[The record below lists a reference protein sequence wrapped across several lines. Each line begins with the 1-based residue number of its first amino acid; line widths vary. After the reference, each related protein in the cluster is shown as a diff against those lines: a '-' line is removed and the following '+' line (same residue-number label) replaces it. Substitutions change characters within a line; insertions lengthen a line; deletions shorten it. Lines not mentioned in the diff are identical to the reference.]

1 MAYMNP
7 EQTRRFIQEAL
18 NEQGVYTD
26 SEYLKAMLE
35 SAQLIDS
42 REEVYAREDLKQN
55 ISDLEDE
62 VSSLEYQLLSSRQ
75 ENSRLR
81 ETQEKIAKVLANT
94 IVLQLIALKFQA
106 SNLKLVLEDYLQF
119 DEYEFIEQEELDI
132 PSLAQEI
139 NKGITLVNDSITIYD
154 DYLNKYYSKRLD
166 QSYYLIFST
175 EAKSP
180 YSKLLHQVTV
190 LLSKIELL
198 IQDYQTPDF

>member
-154 DYLNKYYSKRLD
+154 DHLNKYYSKRLD